1 MILPQH
7 LSLISVAYRNLST
20 MSNNIDQKF
29 IESTIELAKTIQG
42 ERKKSESNPF
52 ADRMGPILDS
62 PDSKHFLIRMMDVA
76 FRSHNFDR
84 ISAYVMRLFNSTDAH
99 KPLFSGSERIM
110 VRLYRMI
117 GYKLPSVSVPLM
129 LDQIQEVTSPVVF
142 FSGSEKFKKHAE
154 KRTKYG
160 ITLNINPVGEMLI
173 GENEAKDRLQKYL
186 KILRQPEVNYISV
199 KLSTLHSQL
208 ISIAHDQV
216 IEECVERLTVLYN
229 EVLKIKEETGVLKF
243 INLDMEEYRDLSIT
257 LETFKKTLEKPQF
270 KNLRAGVVLQAYLPD
285 TFNEAMQLQEWA
297 VERVKNGGSPIKVR
311 LVKGANLEM
320 EKTEASMHHWD
331 VASYTNKI
339 DTDANFKKIILN
351 LFHPEKVKALNVGV
365 ASHNI
370 FDLALTLNLV
380 NQNKLKDFVDFE
392 MLEGMAKQT
401 VIEINKQGGNVILY
415 TPVVDKDSYISAI
428 AYLVRRLDEG
438 TQDGNF
444 LKEGFNLNINSK
456 QWGLLET
463 QFLDAL
469 KHVDTVKTTQNR
481 TQDRNNEKFE
491 IQRAFQNVAD
501 TDWTLKK
508 NRIWL
513 SQIKNKWQDYSPIS
527 KIPVVAPNENPT
539 RILQKQSNWERI
551 IPWDYE
557 LAIQDDYE
565 TMIYASSDW
574 YEKSGAERAQL
585 LKKSAVIMAERRA
598 DLIGV
603 AVAELGKLPAEVDVE
618 VSEAIDFANYYAE
631 SILNIENDG
640 VVYEN
645 KGINLVLSP
654 WNFPVAIPIGGV
666 FASLAAGKR
675 VILKPSQNAAAC
687 SYLIGKCLWDA
698 GIPKDAFAFLP
709 TKESNLDKYLS
720 SGNVFD
726 AVILTGGTATAE
738 FLLKRNPYLNLFAE
752 TGGKNA
758 TIVTALADREQAIK
772 NAVQSAFGNTGQKC
786 SATSLLILE
795 RELFNEPG
803 FKALLKD
810 AAESL
815 THGKPWDPQTQVGPL
830 AVEANER
837 VLHILEHTDDKDW
850 LLKPVLKD
858 KYILSP
864 GIKWGVTVDNYEYK
878 NEIFAP
884 ILSVM
889 CANGLQ
895 DAIDIVNGTS
905 YGLTSGI
912 ESLAREE
919 IRYWQ
924 KHIEAGNL
932 YANRSTTGAIVQ
944 RQPFGGIKASSYG
957 FGMKAG
963 GQNYLKQFL
972 RAKPQEISID
982 KIETDYTKQYIEHF
996 KKDIDYS
1003 KVRGQHNICSYIAPQ
1018 KVVLLLDEA
1027 STERSIEIIK
1037 KTCEI
1042 IGVELKIYTENK
1054 NLKVGDF
1061 EIEHLSSFNR
1071 IFKDFK
1077 KGTVIRS
1084 LAIKLPNLFMNECH
1098 SKNVHVYS
1106 GAPHPSGKMELIKYF
1121 KEQSTSI
1128 NYHRYGNLMGESAIE

>member
-1 MILPQH
+1 M
-7 LSLISVAYRNLST
+7 ST
-20 MSNNIDQKF
+20 NINQDF
-29 IESTIELAKTIQG
+29 ITSTIELAKTIQG

-62 PDSKHFLIRMMDVA
+62 PESKHFLIRMMDVA

-142 FSGSEKFKKHAE
+142 FSGSNKFTKHAE
-154 KRTKYG
+154 KRTKHG

-173 GENEAKDRLQKYL
+173 GEKEAKERLQKYL

-208 ISIAHDQV
+208 ISIAHDKV
-216 IEECVERLTVLYN
+216 IDECVERLTVLYD
-229 EVLKIKEETGVLKF
+229 EVLKIKKETGVLKF

-257 LETFKKTLEKPQF
+257 LQTFKKTLEKPQF
-270 KNLRAGVVLQAYLPD
+270 KSLRAGVVLQAYLPD
-285 TFNEAMQLQEWA
+285 TYNEAMKLQEWA
-297 VERVKNGGSPIKVR
+297 VQRVKNGGSPIKVR

-320 EKTEASMHHWD
+320 EKTEASMHHWET
-331 VASYTNKI
+331 ACYTEKL
-339 DTDANFKKIILN
+339 DTDANFKKIIFS
-351 LFHPEKVKALNVGV
+351 LFHPEKVKCLNVGV

-380 NQNKLKDFVDFE
+380 NQNKLKDYVDFE

-415 TPVVDKDSYISAI
+415 TPVVDKENYISAI

-456 QWGLLET
+456 QWELLEN
-463 QFLDAL
+463 QFLNAL
-469 KHVDTVKTTQNR
+469 KHIDTVKITQNR
-481 TQDRNNEKFE
+481 NQDRNNEHFK
-491 IQRAFQNVAD
+491 IQTQFQNVAD
-501 TDWTLKK
+501 TDWTLEK

-513 SQIKNKWQDYSPIS
+513 KGIKTKWQDYSPI
-527 KIPVVAPNENPT
+527 KNIPVVAPTKNENRT
-539 RILQKQSNWERI
+539 LQKQQNWEKS

-557 LAIQDDYE
+557 LATADDYE
-565 TMIYASSDW
+565 QMIYYTSSW
-574 YEKSGAERAQL
+574 YEKTGAERAEL
-585 LKKSAVIMAERRA
+585 LRKSAVIMAERRA
-598 DLIGV
+598 DLIGI
-603 AVAELGKLPAEVDVE
+603 AVSELGKLPAEVDVE

-631 SILNIENDG
+631 SILNIEADG
-640 VVYEN
+640 INYEN

-666 FASLAAGKR
+666 LASLAAGKR

-687 SYLIGKCLWDA
+687 AYLISKCLWDA
-698 GIPKDAFAFLP
+698 GIPTDAFAFLP

-720 SGNVFD
+720 SGNIFD

-738 FLLKRNPYLNLFAE
+738 FLLNRNPYLNLFAE

-772 NAVQSAFGNTGQKC
+772 NVVHSAFGNTGQKC
-786 SATSLLILE
+786 SATSLLVLE

-803 FKALLKD
+803 FKAFLKD
-810 AAESL
+810 ATESL
-815 THGKPWDPQTQVGPL
+815 THGKPWDEQTQIGPL

-837 VLHILEHTDDKDW
+837 VLHILENTDDKDW

-864 GIKWGVTVDNYEYK
+864 GIKWGVTVDDYEYK

-889 CANGLQ
+889 CAKGLKE
-895 DAIDIVNGTS
+895 AIDIVNGTD

-919 IRYWQ
+919 VRYWQ

-963 GQNYLKQFL
+963 GQNYLRQFL
-972 RAKPQEISID
+972 RTKAKDVSID
-982 KIETDYTKQYIEHF
+982 KIEANYTKQYIEHF

-1003 KVRGQHNICSYIAPQ
+1003 KVRGQHNICSYIAPKQ
-1018 KVVLLLDEA
+1018 VLLLLDET
-1027 STERSIEIIK
+1027 STERSTTIIK
-1037 KTCEI
+1037 KTCDI
-1042 IGVELKIYTENK
+1042 IGVQLKMYTQNENFK
-1054 NLKVGDF
+1054 LGDF
-1061 EIEHLSSFNR
+1061 EIEQISSFNR
-1071 IFKDFK
+1071 IFKNFE

-1084 LAIKLPNLFMNECH
+1084 LAIKLPNLFMKECH
-1098 SKNVHVYS
+1098 SKNIHVYN
-1106 GAPHPSGKMELIKYF
+1106 GAPHPDGKMELIKYF

-1128 NYHRYGNLMGESAIE
+1128 NYHRYGNLMGEKPVN